1 MIIDDHVDHCDE
13 HLTDRK
19 TETKLFFLMNINGQC
34 DDDCDKPST
43 DSSNH
48 DFNDIDSNILMIIAI

>member
-19 TETKLFFLMNINGQC
+19 TETKLFFLMNINGEC
-34 DDDCDKPST
+34 DDDCDKRST
-43 DSSNH
+43 DSSHH
-48 DFNDIDSNILMIIAI
+48 DF